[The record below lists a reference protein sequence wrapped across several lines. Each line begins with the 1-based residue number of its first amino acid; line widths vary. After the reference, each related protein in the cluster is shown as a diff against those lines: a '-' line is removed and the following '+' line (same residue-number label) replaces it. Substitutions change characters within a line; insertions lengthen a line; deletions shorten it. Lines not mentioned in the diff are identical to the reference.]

1 MNPLIWL
8 ALSTLAFEPNQ
19 GQADPQV
26 RYLARG
32 PGYSLLLTSRDAVL
46 ARPGSPLR
54 LRFAGANPAPRTAP
68 LDPLA
73 AYSQY
78 YLGSFHARVP
88 RYGRVRYEQIYPGVD
103 VIYYSRQGELEYD
116 LALAPGADPSRI
128 RLEFDG
134 ARRIRLSAAGDL
146 LVETPG
152 GVVRQHRPAV
162 YQDGRRIA
170 GEYAL
175 LSKRQVGFRLGSYD
189 RSHPLI
195 IDPIL
200 RFASFLGGAEDD
212 SAAGVALDAGG
223 NVYIVGT
230 TSSTNFPLF
239 PPNQPRPRGGKEIF
253 VTKLNAAGGIA
264 FSTYLGGSGDDVAAG
279 AAVDPSGSLYL
290 IGTTNSSNFA
300 GVGGLHGASDAL
312 VARLDPTG
320 ALVSVNY
327 LGGSGHDTGAAITID
342 AAGSVYVTGT
352 TNSSDFPTSSG
363 AFKTFSS
370 GQGDAFVAKLGG
382 GSGSLSYST
391 YLGGIESDQAF
402 GIAVDSSGSAYVTGV
417 TNSPNF
423 PVAGAY
429 QSTCATSSIFGSA
442 CADAFVTRL
451 NPNGT
456 GLLFSTFLGGRGTD
470 VGRAVAVDAAGNAYV
485 AGVTN
490 STNFP
495 LQGPIQSTFLLG
507 PQDLFISK
515 FSPTGALIYSTYL
528 GGSPDNLGGTGDD
541 FPGGITVDAAGNAWV
556 TGFTSSP
563 NFPTMNP
570 LPGRATCPSPCAD
583 IFVTELN
590 PSGSALLFST
600 FLGGSGTDR
609 ANAIALDT
617 LGAAYVVGET
627 NSPNF
632 PVTTGAFQDR
642 PGGRTDAFLA
652 RIGELN
658 PVPVLTSLSPIS
670 IAAGNFGF
678 TLTIFGANFIPGAI
692 VRWNNDDRPTT
703 FVSGTQLQV
712 EISGGDI
719 QTPGSI
725 RITVRNPPPG
735 GGTSNELSFFIG
747 SATAPAIAAIS
758 PTSAAVGDP
767 GVAVG
772 LTGSN
777 FLPSSVVRWNGAARP
792 TTFVNGSRLT
802 VQIPASDLTASGAAQ
817 VTVFNAPPGG
827 GDSNA
832 IAFSIVNPV
841 PVLAAL
847 SPSTIPAGGPDLT
860 LTVTGSRFLPAS
872 VVRWNGADRST
883 SFISST
889 QLRALIPASDLA
901 ATGAGQVS
909 VFNPFPAG
917 GSSGVISFPIT
928 PAPVLSAGG
937 IVNAASFATQALA
950 AGTIASIFG
959 SNLAA
964 ATTQAATVPLPTALG
979 GASVQVDGVNAPLFF
994 VSPFQINF
1002 ALPWEVQGRSLAT
1015 ITVTSGGVTSSPQ
1028 AISLVP
1034 SAPALF
1040 STNERGN
1047 GQGAILVAGTGSIA
1061 APLSTFPGSRPVR
1074 RGEFLEIYA
1083 IGLGAVTNQPATGT
1097 AASASPLAT
1106 TLATATVTI
1115 GGVSAPVLFSGLAAG
1130 FVDLYQINVRVL
1142 DATPVGPAI
1151 PVVLSI
1157 AGVASNTVTVAVE

>member
-32 PGYSLLLTSRDAVL
+32 PGYSLLLTSHEAVL

-103 VIYYSRQGELEYD
+103 VIYYSRRGNLEYD

-134 ARRIRLSAAGDL
+134 ARRIRLSADGDL

-162 YQDGRRIA
+162 SQDGRPIA

-175 LSKRQVGFRLGSYD
+175 LGKRQVGFRLGAYD
-189 RSHPLI
+189 RSRPLL

-200 RFASFLGGAEDD
+200 RFASLLGGAEDD
-212 SAAGVALDAGG
+212 SAAGVALDPGG

-230 TSSTNFPLF
+230 TTSTNFPLF

-253 VTKLNAAGGIA
+253 VTKLNAAGGGIA

-290 IGTTNSSNFA
+290 IGTTNSSNFPGA
-300 GVGGLHGASDAL
+300 GSGLRGGSDAL
-312 VARLDPTG
+312 VARVDPSG
-320 ALVSVNY
+320 ALISASY
-327 LGGSGHDTGAAITID
+327 LGGDGHDTGAAIAID
-342 AAGSVYVTGT
+342 SAGSAYVTGT
-352 TNSSDFPTSSG
+352 TNSSNFPTSSG
-363 AFKTFSS
+363 AFKTFTN
-370 GQGDAFVAKLGG
+370 GQADVFVAKLGG
-382 GSGSLSYST
+382 SSGSLSYST
-391 YLGGIESDQAF
+391 YLGGNDSDQGF
-402 GIAVDSSGSAYVTGV
+402 GIAVDASGSAYVTGV

-423 PVAGAY
+423 PVVGAH
-429 QSTCATSSIFGSA
+429 QATCAPSLTPFTSP

-456 GLLFSTFLGGRGTD
+456 GLLFSTFLGGRGSD
-470 VGRAVAVDAAGNAYV
+470 LGRVVAVDPAGNAYV

-495 LQGPIQSTFLLG
+495 LQGPLQSTFLLG
-507 PQDLFISK
+507 PQDLFLAK
-515 FSPTGALIYSTYL
+515 FSPTGALAYSTYL
-528 GGSPDNLGGTGDD
+528 GGSGDD
-541 FPGGITVDAAGNAWV
+541 FPGGIAADAAGNAWV

-563 NFPTMNP
+563 NFPTVNP
-570 LPGRATCPSPCAD
+570 LPGRGTCPSPCAD
-583 IFVTELN
+583 IFVTEMN

-609 ANAIALDT
+609 ANAIALDS

-632 PVTTGAFQDR
+632 PVTTGAFQVN
-642 PGGRTDAFLA
+642 PGGRTDAFLV

-678 TLTIFGANFIPGAI
+678 TLTVNGSSFIPGAV

-703 FVSGTQLQV
+703 FVSGTQV
-712 EISGGDI
+712 RAEISGGDI
-719 QTPGSI
+719 QTPGSAQ
-725 RITVRNPPPG
+725 ITVRNPPPG
-735 GGTSNELSFFIG
+735 GGASNELSFFIG
-747 SATAPAIAAIS
+747 SATAPAIAAIT

-777 FLPSSVVRWNGAARP
+777 FLPSSVVRWNGAGRP

-802 VQIPASDLTASGAAQ
+802 VQIPASDLNASGVAQ

-827 GDSNA
+827 GESNA
-832 IAFSIVNPV
+832 IAFSIVNPA

-847 SPSTIPAGGPDLT
+847 SPATIPAGGPDLT
-860 LTVTGSRFLPAS
+860 LTVTGSRFLPTS

-883 SFISST
+883 SFISNT
-889 QLRALIPASDLA
+889 QLRALIPAADLA
-901 ATGAGQVS
+901 STGAGQVS
-909 VFNPFPAG
+909 VFNPFPGG
-917 GSSGVISFPIT
+917 GSSVVMTFSIT

-959 SNLAA
+959 SNLAN

-979 GASVQVDGVNAPLFF
+979 GASVQVDGIDAPLFF

-1028 AISLVP
+1028 AISVVP

-1040 STNERGN
+1040 STNQRGN
-1047 GQGAILVAGTGSIA
+1047 GQGAILVAGTGAIA

-1074 RGEFLEIYA
+1074 RGEFLEVYA
-1083 IGLGAVTNQPATGT
+1083 IGLGAVTNQPATGA
-1097 AASASPLAT
+1097 AASANPLST
-1106 TLATATVTI
+1106 TTNTATVTI

>member
-46 ARPGSPLR
+46 ARSGSPLR
-54 LRFAGANPAPRTAP
+54 LRFAGANPAPRTTP
-68 LDPLA
+68 LDPLT
-73 AYSQY
+73 AYSRY

-146 LVETPG
+146 LIETPG
-152 GVVRQHRPAV
+152 GMVRQHRPGI
-162 YQDGRRIA
+162 YQDGRPVA

-175 LSKRQVGFRLGSYD
+175 LGKRQVGFRLGSYD
-189 RSHPLI
+189 RSRPLI

-200 RFASFLGGAEDD
+200 RFATFLGGAEDD
-212 SAAGVALDAGG
+212 SAAGIALDAGG

-230 TSSTNFPLF
+230 TSSANFPLF
-239 PPNQPRPRGGKEIF
+239 PPNQPRPPGGKEIF
-253 VTKLNAAGGIA
+253 VTKLNAAGGGIA
-264 FSTYLGGSGDDVAAG
+264 FSTYLGGSSDDVAAG

-312 VARLDPTG
+312 VARVDPAG
-320 ALVSVNY
+320 ALVSAAY
-327 LGGSGHDTGAAITID
+327 LGGSGHDTGSAITID
-342 AAGSVYVTGT
+342 IAGSAYVAGT

-363 AFKTFSS
+363 AFRTFSN
-370 GQGDAFVAKLGG
+370 GQADAFVAKLGG
-382 GSGSLSYST
+382 SSGSLSYST
-391 YLGGIESDQAF
+391 YLGGNDSDQAF
-402 GIAVDSSGSAYVTGV
+402 GIAVDASGSAYVTGV

-423 PVAGAY
+423 PVLGAH
-429 QSTCATSSIFGSA
+429 QATCSPSLTPFTSP
-442 CADAFVTRL
+442 CADAFLTRL

-456 GLLFSTFLGGRGTD
+456 GLLFSTFLGGRGSD
-470 VGRAVAVDAAGNAYV
+470 LGRVVAVDAAGHAYV

-515 FSPTGALIYSTYL
+515 FSPTGALAYSTYL
-528 GGSPDNLGGTGDD
+528 GGSGDD
-541 FPGGITVDAAGNAWV
+541 FPGGIAVDGAGNAWV

-563 NFPTMNP
+563 NFPTVNP
-570 LPGRATCPSPCAD
+570 VPGRATCPSPCAD
-583 IFVTELN
+583 VFVTQLN
-590 PSGSALLFST
+590 PAGSALVFST

-632 PVTTGAFQDR
+632 PVTTGAFQVN
-642 PGGRTDAFLA
+642 PGGRTDRTDAFLA
-652 RIGELN
+652 RIGDLN
-658 PVPVLTSLSPIS
+658 PVPVLTTLSPIS

-678 TLTIFGANFIPGAI
+678 TLTIFGSNFIPGAI

-703 FVSGTQLQV
+703 FVSGTQVQV

-719 QTPGSI
+719 QTPGSVQI
-725 RITVRNPPPG
+725 AVRNPPPG
-735 GGTSNELSFFIG
+735 GGASNELSFFIG
-747 SATAPAIAAIS
+747 SATAPAIAAIT
-758 PTSAAVGDP
+758 PTTAAVGDP

-777 FLPSSVVRWNGAARP
+777 FLPSSVVRWNGADRP

-802 VQIPASDLTASGAAQ
+802 VQIPASDLTAPGAAQ
-817 VTVFNAPPGG
+817 VSVFNAPPGG
-827 GDSNA
+827 GASNA
-832 IAFSIVNPV
+832 IAFGIVNPV

-860 LTVTGSRFLPAS
+860 LTVTGSRFLPTT

-901 ATGAGQVS
+901 STGAGQVS
-909 VFNPFPAG
+909 LFNPLPAG

-928 PAPVLSAGG
+928 PAPVVSAGG

-959 SNLAA
+959 SNLAN
-964 ATTQAATVPLPTALG
+964 ATTQAAAIPLPTALG

-1034 SAPALF
+1034 AAPAMF
-1040 STNERGN
+1040 STNQRGN

-1061 APLSTFPGSRPVR
+1061 APLSAFPGSRPAR

-1083 IGLGAVTNQPATGT
+1083 IGLGAVANQPATGA
-1097 AASASPLAT
+1097 AASANPLSET
-1106 TLATATVTI
+1106 TTNATVTI
-1115 GGVSAPVLFSGLAAG
+1115 GGVSAPVLFAGLAAG

-1142 DATPVGPAI
+1142 DVTPIGPAI
-1151 PVVLSI
+1151 PIVLSI

>member
-19 GQADPQV
+19 GQADPEV

-32 PGYSLLLTSRDAVL
+32 PGYSLVLTSREAVL
-46 ARPGSPLR
+46 ARRGSPLR
-54 LRFAGANPAPRTAP
+54 LRFAGSNPAPRTAP

-88 RYGRVRYEQIYPGVD
+88 RYGRVRYEQIYPGID
-103 VIYYSRQGELEYD
+103 VIYYSRQGALEYD
-116 LALAPGADPSRI
+116 LNVAPGADPSRI
-128 RLEFDG
+128 RLEFQG
-134 ARRIRLSAAGDL
+134 ASRIRLSTEGDL
-146 LVETPG
+146 LIETPG

-162 YQDGRRIA
+162 YQDGRSVA

-175 LSKRQVGFRLGSYD
+175 LGKRQVGFRLGSYD
-189 RSHPLI
+189 RSRPLT
-195 IDPIL
+195 IDPIV
-200 RFASFLGGAEDD
+200 RFSSFLGGAEDD

-253 VTKLNAAGGIA
+253 VTKLNAAGAGIA
-264 FSTYLGGSGDDVAAG
+264 FSTYLGGSGDDTAAG
-279 AAVDPSGSLYL
+279 AAVDPNGSLY
-290 IGTTNSSNFA
+290 IVGTTTSANFPNA
-300 GVGGLHGASDAL
+300 GTGLRGASDAL
-312 VARLDPTG
+312 VARLDSTG
-320 ALVSVNY
+320 GLISAGY
-327 LGGSGHDTGAAITID
+327 LGGSGHETGSAIAID
-342 AAGSVYVTGT
+342 IAGSAYVAGT

-363 AFKTFSS
+363 ALKTFTS

-382 GSGSLSYST
+382 GPGALSYST

-402 GIAVDSSGSAYVTGV
+402 GIAVDASGSAYVTGV

-423 PVAGAY
+423 PSVGAH
-429 QSTCATSSIFGSA
+429 QATCAPSLTPFTSP
-442 CADAFVTRL
+442 CADAFLTRL

-456 GLLFSTFLGGRGTD
+456 GVLFSTFLGGRGSD
-470 VGRAVAVDAAGNAYV
+470 LGRVVTVDNAGNAYV

-490 STNFP
+490 SINFP
-495 LQGPIQSTFLLG
+495 LQGPIQSTFLGG
-507 PQDLFISK
+507 PQDLFLSK
-515 FSPTGALIYSTYL
+515 FTPTGTLAYSTYL
-528 GGSPDNLGGTGDD
+528 GGSGDD
-541 FPGGITVDAAGNAWV
+541 FPGGIAVDAAGRAWV

-563 NFPTMNP
+563 NFPSVNP
-570 LPGRATCPSPCAD
+570 LAGYATCPSPCAD
-583 IFVTELN
+583 VFVAELN
-590 PSGSALLFST
+590 AAGSALVFST

-609 ANAIALDT
+609 ANAITLDT

-627 NSPNF
+627 TSPNF

-642 PGGRTDAFLA
+642 PGGRTDGFLV
-652 RIGELN
+652 RIGEVN

-692 VRWNNDDRPTT
+692 VRWNNDTRPTR
-703 FVSGTQLQV
+703 FVSGTQLEA

-719 QTPGSI
+719 QTPASVQV
-725 RITVRNPPPG
+725 TVVNPSPG

-777 FLPSSVVRWNGAARP
+777 FLPTSVVQWNGASRA

-802 VQIPASDLTASGAAQ
+802 VQIPASDLLASGTAQ
-817 VTVFNAPPGG
+817 VSVFNAPPGG
-827 GDSNA
+827 GTSNT

-841 PVLAAL
+841 PVLASL

-860 LTVTGSRFLPAS
+860 LTVTGSRFLPTS

-889 QLRALIPASDLA
+889 QLRALIPASDVA
-901 ATGAGQVS
+901 STGAGQVS

-917 GSSGVISFPIT
+917 GSSGVLTFPIT
-928 PAPVLSAGG
+928 PSPILSAGG

-950 AGTIASIFG
+950 AGSIASIFG
-959 SNLAA
+959 SNLANG
-964 ATTQAATVPLPTALG
+964 TTQAANVPLPTVLAG
-979 GASVQVDGVNAPLFF
+979 TSVQVDGVDAPLFF

-1028 AISLVP
+1028 TISLVP
-1034 SAPALF
+1034 AAPAMF
-1040 STNERGN
+1040 STNQRGN
-1047 GQGAILVAGTGSIA
+1047 GQGAILVAGTGAIA
-1061 APLSTFPGSRPVR
+1061 APLSMFPGSRPVR

-1083 IGLGAVTNQPATGT
+1083 IGLGAVTNQPPTGA
-1097 AASASPLAT
+1097 AASANPLST
-1106 TLATATVTI
+1106 TTTSATVTI
-1115 GGVSAPVLFSGLAAG
+1115 GGVSAPVLFAGLAAG